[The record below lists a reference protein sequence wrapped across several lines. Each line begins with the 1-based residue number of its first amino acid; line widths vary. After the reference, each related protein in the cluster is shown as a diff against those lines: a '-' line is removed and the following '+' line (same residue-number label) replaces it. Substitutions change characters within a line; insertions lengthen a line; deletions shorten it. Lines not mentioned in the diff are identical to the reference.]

1 MSRSGRLLIV
11 LALLAET
18 TLFQATLLPA
28 AETAWPQFL
37 GPQRNGIST
46 ETGLV
51 DTFPTAGPKQLWR
64 VDGGVGMAGL
74 VVDGGRLMTMIQADG
89 RQQVAA
95 FDAES
100 GKPLWRTPIA
110 PAFNNS
116 MGAGPRA
123 TPTIAG
129 ERVFAFSGE
138 GVLAALNAADG
149 KLLWSENLVE
159 QHGGEPAEY
168 GMACSPLVVG
178 DTVIVTVGTFEAAVV
193 AVEAATGKVVWK
205 AGSGAAGYSSPALLE
220 VGGRKQVVVFAGSA
234 VLGIDPTTGAVLWR
248 HSYVTDFN
256 CNTATPVAVNGSVYV
271 SAGENHGGVLLGL
284 KPNGDKF
291 DVSELW
297 KSQGP
302 QSTLRAEW
310 QTPVLLDG
318 KLYGFDNIGGAGP
331 ITHLTCID
339 AATGERVWQQL
350 RFGKGNMIAADGK
363 FWISSVNGE
372 LILVRAASTGY
383 EELARADI
391 GISTRQ
397 APTLAGGRLY
407 FRDDAHILC
416 LDVRK

>member
-1 MSRSGRLLIV
+1 M
-11 LALLAET
+11 
-18 TLFQATLLPA
+18 
-28 AETAWPQFL
+28 
-37 GPQRNGIST
+37 
-46 ETGLV
+46 
-51 DTFPTAGPKQLWR
+51 
-64 VDGGVGMAGL
+64 
-74 VVDGGRLMTMIQADG
+74 
-89 RQQVAA
+89 
-95 FDAES
+95 
-100 GKPLWRTPIA
+100 
-110 PAFNNS
+110 
-116 MGAGPRA
+116 
-123 TPTIAG
+123 
-129 ERVFAFSGE
+129 
-138 GVLAALNAADG
+138 
-149 KLLWSENLVE
+149 
-159 QHGGEPAEY
+159 
-168 GMACSPLVVG
+168 
-178 DTVIVTVGTFEAAVV
+178 
-193 AVEAATGKVVWK
+193 
-205 AGSGAAGYSSPALLE
+205 
-220 VGGRKQVVVFAGSA
+220 
-234 VLGIDPTTGAVLWR
+234 
-248 HSYVTDFN
+248 
-256 CNTATPVAVNGSVYV
+256 NGSVYV

-318 KLYGFDNIGGAGP
+318 KLYGFDNLGGAGP